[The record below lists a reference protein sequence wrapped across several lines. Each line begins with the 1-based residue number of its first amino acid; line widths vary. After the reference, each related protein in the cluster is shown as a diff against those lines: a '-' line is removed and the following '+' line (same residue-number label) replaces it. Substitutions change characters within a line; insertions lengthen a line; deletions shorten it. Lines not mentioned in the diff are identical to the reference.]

1 MDKETDYQKK
11 RRRSEAQLVLG
22 WLKMLSKTG
31 PFAVKPGSRPVPI
44 LVSDIDFGDWLA
56 QAKYAATLFKHP
68 DPELFRG
75 AIEFAITVKH
85 KKFFIDLGK
94 CLSGEIDPQLWDK
107 RDLDIAEIVLSNPR
121 MRAKDAV
128 RELTKLGHRGM
139 SEENFRNWKS
149 KLLKAKR
156 EYDAFRSRKT

>member
-1 MDKETDYQKK
+1 MKEGDNEKK

-31 PFAVKPGSRPVPI
+31 PFTVKPGRARAD
-44 LVSDIDFGDWLA
+44 LVTDIDFGDWLA
-56 QAKYAATLFKHP
+56 QAKFAATLFKHP

-75 AIEFAITVKH
+75 ALELAITIKH

-128 RELTKLGHRGM
+128 RELERRGHTGI

-149 KLLKAKR
+149 KLVKAKR
-156 EYDAFRSRKT
+156 EYDAFRSRKP